1 MRRLGAE
8 IRYEELVSDEEPGSM
23 RGGRC
28 RVRGR
33 ELVLIDRRLGVLERC
48 ATLAE
53 ALRSFDLKDVY
64 VPPAVRNLLD
74 ARDRGVSQ

>member
-8 IRYEELVSDEEPGSM
+8 VRYEELVPDEEPGSM

-33 ELVLIDRRLGVLERC
+33 ELVLIDRRLGVLGRC
-48 ATLAE
+48 AALSE

-64 VPPAVRNLLD
+64 VPPAVRSLLD
-74 ARDRGVSQ
+74 AQQSESRN